1 MPNNTD
7 MVQFNVKLSRSVR
20 SLFKKQTKESHG
32 KTMQEV
38 LSAFILSYNSNPQ
51 QFNIQTV
58 LGVKS
63 NGSAQRETQEV
74 R

>member
-1 MPNNTD
+1 MTNDTD
-7 MVQFNVKLSRSVR
+7 IVAFNLKLKRGDRREFKRNAKSV
-20 SLFKKQTKESHG
+20 HD

-58 LGVKS
+58 LGVKG
-63 NGSAQRETQEV
+63 NGPARREAEGN
-74 R
+74 